1 MPQPPFRNFAFEQIC
16 HAVVLLVLSAAGLP
30 GHAQDLNPRDPVY
43 IDYAVDRADVILT
56 GTFRVIWFYPWF
68 DGWHYSGA
76 LQVDDVLF
84 GDHRGHEPIPF
95 YWLETYGS
103 SCLICDRLSMFDNDS
118 GIWLLTRRNGAFQ
131 LAGTEATWC
140 GGPLPLDTRE
150 IVDRAIDRKKA
161 KK

>member
-1 MPQPPFRNFAFEQIC
+1 MTPQSPFRNFAFEQIC

-30 GHAQDLNPRDPVY
+30 CHAQDLNPRDPVY

-84 GDHRGHEPIPF
+84 GDHRANEPIPF
-95 YWLETYGS
+95 YWLGTYGT
-103 SCLICDRLSMFDNDS
+103 SCLILRRLSVFYRHS
-118 GIWLLTRRNGAFQ
+118 R
-131 LAGTEATWC
+131 
-140 GGPLPLDTRE
+140 
-150 IVDRAIDRKKA
+150 
-161 KK
+161 